1 MSRYSFTRY
10 DRGAERPPT
19 SSIETH
25 VPEGWDVAWDEVFDV
40 VGYDEPVDIYCLR
53 ESWGGHE
60 AGAIIILGT
69 REFWVEKPP
78 DARLE
83 LRERGTGLAATAS
96 QAGCSACPAL
106 CQGRTTIVEGYGPPE
121 PLIMVVGEAP
131 GASEDRAGMPFVGQS
146 GTLLRAVLG
155 EVGLSSREVYYTNAV
170 RCRPPENRDPTPD
183 ELDACQHWL
192 LREIETVRPQAVLC
206 VGRVAERQ
214 LQYVDVG
221 VPVFST
227 WHPAYVMRQSS
238 KKRDEWREELRG
250 IVDAVRGKA
259 ANQVTTVEDWDPG
272 DADWT
277 TPTLAV
283 DTETDSLQEAY
294 GERLVSVQVS
304 DGRWAIFTDL
314 ESDPVGTAELIDR
327 IRQRHVYLW
336 NAKYD
341 APLIGVDL
349 LDPEKWDDPALMAYV
364 LRYERVGLKEIGP
377 KLTGLVMEPITE
389 LLTGYTRTEKTLKS
403 GPRKGLIETKVKKYK
418 RPFSQ
423 ALAEEPERAKT
434 YAMLDAV
441 VTARAARILEREL
454 NGIPV
459 LRRYYEDYEKPMVP
473 ILGGMEQRGVRV
485 DVAALEGLSD
495 TLEQQERRCVENAKY
510 IFDVGAGVNL
520 LSPAQV
526 ADLLQK
532 QGFRWNKT
540 TPTGQMCADEGV
552 LLDLAG
558 YTVYDDEKFGEGLK
572 QAIERATT
580 GGVIGGDTPPI
591 AEFVYWL
598 LNLRET
604 RKLKGTYVDRLLRDR
619 DSEGRIHARFNGM
632 VTNTDRLSS
641 SEPNLQNIPI
651 RGTLRDAIR
660 RVFVPRPGYLFVKA
674 DKGQLEV
681 RIYAHFTQEAALL
694 EAFRTGGDCHQAV
707 ADELGIPRW
716 RAKNVLFAAIYG
728 ANAKKLAATAGVE
741 GDTARQFLDRLRQ
754 RLPGMANW
762 HPWISACLDGRGYV
776 ETMCGW
782 RGYYPLWRSP
792 LSKDRAD
799 ALREAGNLPIQGSA
813 SGIVKRTMIA
823 TEHGLRWP
831 THWHALLTQG
841 ARDVLYDYPDGIA
854 RAFGAELVLQV
865 HDEVVYEVPESR
877 AVGFAKALQT
887 LGEGVATDLTVPL
900 EFEPAVGTSWADLV
914 KV

>member
-1 MSRYSFTRY
+1 MNRYSFKRY
-10 DRGAERPPT
+10 AKGAERPPDA
-19 SSIETH
+19 SIETH
-25 VPEGWDVAWDEVFDV
+25 VPDDWDVAWDDVFDAI
-40 VGYDEPVDIYCLR
+40 GCWDEPVDVYCLR
-53 ESWGGHE
+53 EPWGEHE
-60 AGAIIILGT
+60 RGAIIVLGA
-69 REFWVEKPP
+69 RDFYVEKPP
-78 DARLE
+78 ESRLE
-83 LRERGTGLAATAS
+83 LRERGTGVGSSAS
-96 QAGCSACPAL
+96 AVGCSACPEL
-106 CQGRTTIVEGYGPPE
+106 CKGRTTIVEGYGPTD
-121 PLIMVVGEAP
+121 PLLMVVGEAP
-131 GASEDRAGMPFVGQS
+131 GANEDRAGMPFVGQS

-170 RCRPPENRDPTPD
+170 RCRPPENRDPTAE
-183 ELDACQHWL
+183 ELDACRGWL

-214 LQYVDVG
+214 VGDVG
-221 VPVFST
+221 LPVYSV
-227 WHPAYVMRQSS
+227 WHPAYVMR
-238 KKRDEWREELRG
+238 KGHKARDEWREELRG
-250 IVDAVRGKA
+250 IVDAIRGKA
-259 ANQVTTVEDWDPG
+259 HSQVTTVEDWDPG

-294 GERLVSVQVS
+294 GERLVSVQAS
-304 DGRWAIFTDL
+304 DGRWAIFCDL
-314 ESDPVGTAELIDR
+314 ESDPVGTSELIDK
-327 IRQRHVYLW
+327 IRGRHVYLW

-341 APLIGVDL
+341 APLLGVDL
-349 LDPEKWDDPALMAYV
+349 LDPDKWDDPALMAYV
-364 LRYERVGLKEIGP
+364 LRYDRVGLKELGP
-377 KLTGLVMEPITE
+377 KLTGLQMEPISD
-389 LLTGYTRTEKTLKS
+389 LLTGYTRTERTLKS

-423 ALAEEPERAKT
+423 ALAEEPERARN
-434 YAMLDAV
+434 YGMLDAV

-459 LRRYYEDYEKPMVP
+459 LRRYYDDYEKPMVS

-485 DVAALEGLSD
+485 DVAALEDLRER
-495 TLEQQERRCVENAKY
+495 LEHQESRCVEGAKY
-510 IFDVGAGVNL
+510 VFDVPDSVNL
-520 LSPAQV
+520 LSPQQV
-526 ADLLQK
+526 ARLLQE

-540 TPTGQMCADEGV
+540 TATGLLSCDEPT

-572 QAIERATT
+572 QAIENDPE
-580 GGVIGGDTPPI
+580 GVSPVG
-591 AEFVYWL
+591 EFVYWL

-619 DSEGRIHARFNGM
+619 DSQGRIHARFNGM

-641 SEPNLQNIPI
+641 SDPNLQNIPI

-741 GDTARQFLDRLRQ
+741 GDKARQFLDRLRQ

-762 HPWISACLDGRGYV
+762 HPWIASCLDGRGYV

-823 TEHGLRWP
+823 TEHGLQWP
-831 THWHALLTQG
+831 TSWHELMTPDAWAVMG
-841 ARDVLYDYPDGIA
+841 EYPQGIA
-854 RAFGAELVLQV
+854 RAFQAELVLQV
-865 HDEVVYEVPESR
+865 HDEVVYEVPESN
-877 AVGFAKALQT
+877 AVGFAKALQQ
-887 LGEGVATDLTVPL
+887 LGEGVASDLTVPL